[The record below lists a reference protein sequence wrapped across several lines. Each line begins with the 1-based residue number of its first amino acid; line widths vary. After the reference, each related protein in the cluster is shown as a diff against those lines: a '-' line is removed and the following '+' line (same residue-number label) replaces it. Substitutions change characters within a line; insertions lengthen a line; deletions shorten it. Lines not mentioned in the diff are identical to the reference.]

1 MSQPAAKDATV
12 PTSLAQALELT
23 PLSGDVFLA
32 PAVGDTGRLGMF
44 GGQLVAQA
52 IRAAA
57 HTVPNGRIVHSMHA
71 YFLRP
76 GSSRE
81 PIVFRVHRD
90 PDGGRYSTR
99 RVVVSQGSE
108 ICSLTASFV
117 APKDGPEFQAS
128 EMPQSAA
135 PEQLPV
141 YQLDA
146 RRTFDLEARLPDDP
160 QPWHRWPTRL
170 WGRIREPLGEDPNIH
185 ACALMFLSDMGT
197 GLSKAPAVNEV
208 GILPSLDHAV
218 WLHRQFSANDWM
230 LLDLS
235 PEATAGGRGIY
246 SGRVFDRAGTLLAT
260 LAQESL
266 FDRRRPA
273 PSDFVR

>member
-1 MSQPAAKDATV
+1 VSQPAPEEGNV
-12 PTSLAQALELT
+12 STSLARALELT
-23 PLSGDVFLA
+23 PLSSDVFLA
-32 PAVGDTGRLGMF
+32 PAVGDTGRLSLF

-57 HTVPNGRIVHSMHA
+57 HTVPGGRIVHSMHA

-76 GSSRE
+76 GSSLA
-81 PIVFRVHRD
+81 PIVYRVHRD

-99 RVVVSQGSE
+99 RIVVSQSNE
-108 ICSLTASFV
+108 ICTVSASFV
-117 APKDGPEFQAS
+117 IPEDGPEFQAS
-128 EMPQSAA
+128 EMPQAAA

-141 YQLDA
+141 YKLEP
-146 RRTFDLEARLPDDP
+146 RRTFDLEARLPDDA

-170 WGRIREPLGEDPNIH
+170 WTRIREPLANDPNIH
-185 ACALMFLSDMGT
+185 ACALMFLSDMCT

-218 WLHRQFSANDWM
+218 WLHRQFCANDWM

-235 PEATAGGRGIY
+235 PESTAGGRGMY
-246 SGRVFDRAGTLLAT
+246 TGRVFARDGTLLAS

-266 FDRRRPA
+266 FDRRR
-273 PSDFVR
+273 RH